1 MWVSRIR
8 EFSIFVRERSYEA
21 VIRQSLGGPE
31 KEH

>member
-8 EFSIFVRERSYEA
+8 EFSIFVRKRGYEA
-21 VIRQSLGGPE
+21 VIRQSQGGPK